1 MGLPRKALVSLDNTP
16 YYHCVSRCVR
26 RAFLCGRDERTG
38 QCFEHRRQWI
48 EDRLLELAEVFAL
61 DVCAYAVM
69 SNHYHVVLHINEAQA
84 AGWELREVVERWH
97 QLCKGSV
104 LSQRFIRGEVLD
116 SAELARLAE
125 VADGWRARLM
135 DISWFMRML
144 NESIAR
150 EANREDQCT
159 GRFWEGRFKSQALLD
174 ERALAACLAYVDL
187 NPIRAKMVQ
196 TPEASDHTSIKR
208 RIEAARKARQPRNLF
223 PFAGNPRESMP
234 EGIPLPLDGYLEL
247 VDWSGRIL
255 REGKR
260 GAIDERLP
268 PILDRLQIDPQH
280 WLYLNRNFES
290 RFKSLVG
297 AAHSM
302 RSACERLGKRWAQ
315 GIRDC
320 ERYFSPPTA
329 S

>member
-1 MGLPRKALVSLDNTP
+1 M
-16 YYHCVSRCVR
+16 
-26 RAFLCGRDERTG
+26 
-38 QCFEHRRQWI
+38 
-48 EDRLLELAEVFAL
+48 
-61 DVCAYAVM
+61 
-69 SNHYHVVLHINEAQA
+69 
-84 AGWELREVVERWH
+84 
-97 QLCKGSV
+97 
-104 LSQRFIRGEVLD
+104 LSQRFIRGETLG
-116 SAELARLAE
+116 STELSRLAE
-125 VADGWRARLM
+125 IADEWRARLM

-187 NPIRAKMVQ
+187 NPIRAKMAQ
-196 TPEASDHTSIKR
+196 TPETSDHTSIKR
-208 RIEAARKARQPRNLF
+208 RIEAAREARQPRSLF
-223 PFAGNPRESMP
+223 PFAGNPREAIP

-260 GAIDERLP
+260 GAIDEKLP
-268 PILDRLQIDPQH
+268 PIFDRLQIDPKH

-297 AAHSM
+297 TAHSI
-302 RSACERLGKRWAQ
+302 RSACERLGKDWAK

-320 ERYFSPPTA
+320 EHYFSPPAA

>member
-1 MGLPRKALVSLDNTP
+1 MGLPRKSLVSLKATP

-48 EDRLLELAEVFAL
+48 EDRLLELARVFAL

-69 SNHYHVVLHINEAQA
+69 SNHYHVVLHVNAAQA
-84 AGWELREVVERWH
+84 AGWELHEVVERWH
-97 QLCKGSV
+97 QLCKGSL
-104 LSQRFIRGEVLD
+104 LSQRFARNEILD
-116 SAELARLAE
+116 AAELTQLAE
-125 VADGWRARLM
+125 VAEVWRARLT

-150 EANREDQCT
+150 EANREDGCT

-174 ERALAACLAYVDL
+174 ERALATCLAYVDL
-187 NPIRAKMVQ
+187 NPIRAKMAEA
-196 TPEASDHTSIKR
+196 PEASDHTSIRR
-208 RIEAARKARQPRNLF
+208 RISAAKDGQQPEQLF
-223 PFAGNPRESMP
+223 PFIGNPREPMP
-234 EGIPLPLDGYLEL
+234 AGLPFRLQDYLEL
-247 VDWSGRIL
+247 VDWSGRCL
-255 REGKR
+255 REDKR
-260 GAIDERLP
+260 GAIEEKLP

-280 WLYLNRNFES
+280 WLYLSRNFES

-297 AAHSM
+297 AAHSV
-302 RSACERLGKRWAQ
+302 RSTCERLGKRWAQ

-320 ERYFSPPTA
+320 ERYFPSPAA

>member
-1 MGLPRKALVSLDNTP
+1 MA
-16 YYHCVSRCVR
+16 
-26 RAFLCGRDERTG
+26 
-38 QCFEHRRQWI
+38 
-48 EDRLLELAEVFAL
+48 
-61 DVCAYAVM
+61 
-69 SNHYHVVLHINEAQA
+69 
-84 AGWELREVVERWH
+84 
-97 QLCKGSV
+97 
-104 LSQRFIRGEVLD
+104 
-116 SAELARLAE
+116 
-125 VADGWRARLM
+125 
-135 DISWFMRML
+135 
-144 NESIAR
+144 
-150 EANREDQCT
+150 
-159 GRFWEGRFKSQALLD
+159 
-174 ERALAACLAYVDL
+174 
-187 NPIRAKMVQ
+187 Q

-208 RIEAARKARQPRNLF
+208 RIEAAREARQPRNLF

-234 EGIPLPLDGYLEL
+234 EGIPLSLDGYLEL

-260 GAIDERLP
+260 GAIDEKLP

-320 ERYFSPPTA
+320 ERYFSPPAA

>member
-1 MGLPRKALVSLDNTP
+1 MGFPRKALISLETTP

-61 DVCAYAVM
+61 DICAYAVM
-69 SNHYHVVLHINEAQA
+69 SNHYHVVLHVDAAQA
-84 AGWELREVVERWH
+84 AGWTLGEVVERWH
-97 QLCKGSV
+97 RLCQGSP
-104 LSQRFIRGEVLD
+104 LSRRFVRGERLD
-116 SAELARLAE
+116 AAELARLAE
-125 VADGWRARLM
+125 VAEVWRVRLM

-150 EANREDQCT
+150 EANREDGCT

-187 NPIRAKMVQ
+187 NPIRAKIAK
-196 TPEASDHTSIKR
+196 TPETSEHTSVKQ
-208 RIEAARKARQPRNLF
+208 RIGAAKGARQPESLF

-234 EGIPLPLDGYLEL
+234 TGLPFRLQDYLEL
-247 VDWSGRIL
+247 VDWSGRCL
-255 REGKR
+255 REDKR
-260 GAIDERLP
+260 GAITEQLP
-268 PILDRLQIDPQH
+268 PILERLQIDPRH
-280 WLYLNRNFES
+280 WLYLNKHFES

-297 AAHSM
+297 AAHSV
-302 RSACERLGKRWAQ
+302 RGVCEQLGKRWAQ
-315 GIRDC
+315 GIHDC
-320 ERYFSPPTA
+320 ERYFSPPAT